1 MANRTERFALP
12 ANSLA
17 CALRVEEGLV
27 QQDSPFC
34 GTKKFGM
41 CYVDKEGRVASIG
54 TILEI
59 VEFAHIKVLLRGLLT
74 ASCLAGFA
82 TMW

>member
-1 MANRTERFALP
+1 MPMRAVLALYGH
-12 ANSLA
+12 
-17 CALRVEEGLV
+17 RVEEGLV

-34 GTKKFGM
+34 GTKRFGM

-59 VEFAHIKVLLRGLLT
+59 VEFAHIKVKS
-74 ASCLAGFA
+74 AAVCLFRFA
-82 TMW
+82 VR